1 MNAPFT
7 DMPEFNI
14 GKPVRRSEDPALVQG
29 KGRYS
34 DDIALAGQAFG
45 AVVRSRYAHGRI
57 RAIDTAAAKAM
68 PGVLGVYTAADLAAY
83 HPQKSP
89 FPLKGIDGTPMRGN
103 GTMFMARDKVRFV
116 GDPIALVVAEN
127 ESLAREAAEAVDV
140 DIDPLPAVV
149 EPRAACAPGAPLVYD
164 DVPENTVVDHA
175 LGDKEKVAEAFARAK
190 HVAKLNLIN
199 NRLVVAAMEPRAALF
214 EYDPATGR
222 FTTHMQT
229 QGVFGMRNNLAAAMG
244 VEKDKMHVL
253 TGQVGG
259 SFGMK
264 GSVFPEY
271 IALLHATRELKRPI
285 KWSEQRTESFV
296 SDHQGRDHDI
306 DADALPD
313 SLVVSAAGWRIGLV
327 HGSWSRR
334 WDAATVARTV
344 ATGDRTW
351 QPRLEMELRQ
361 RLGAVD
367 AVIYGH
373 WHVPRIARA
382 GCTLMVCP
390 GAVCPGG
397 ALGPGDPLPRSAH
410 APIDMA
416 VRRFRGRTHPDQ
428 DRPAIAMLDVG
439 SSGLRARHIF
449 DPTTGTG

>member
-1 MNAPFT
+1 VTRTAGRT
-7 DMPEFNI
+7 LHVGLVADSHVGEFLD
-14 GKPVRRSEDPALVQG
+14 E
-29 KGRYS
+29 
-34 DDIALAGQAFG
+34 
-45 AVVRSRYAHGRI
+45 
-57 RAIDTAAAKAM
+57 M
-68 PGVLGVYTAADLAAY
+68 PGWVEESRGGGDLILHAGDLSVTGVLDRL
-83 HPQKSP
+83 
-89 FPLKGIDGTPMRGN
+89 DR
-103 GTMFMARDKVRFV
+103 
-116 GDPIALVVAEN
+116 IA
-127 ESLAREAAEAVDV
+127 
-140 DIDPLPAVV
+140 P
-149 EPRAACAPGAPLVYD
+149 
-164 DVPENTVVDHA
+164 
-175 LGDKEKVAEAFARAK
+175 ARA
-190 HVAKLNLIN
+190 V
-199 NRLVVAAMEPRAALF
+199 R
-214 EYDPATGR
+214 G
-222 FTTHMQT
+222 
-229 QGVFGMRNNLAAAMG
+229 
-244 VEKDKMHVL
+244 
-253 TGQVGG
+253 
-259 SFGMK
+259 
-264 GSVFPEY
+264 
-271 IALLHATRELKRPI
+271 
-285 KWSEQRTESFV
+285 
-296 SDHQGRDHDI
+296 DHDI

-382 GCTLMVCP
+382 GCTVMVCP